1 MQDRDKFLQE
11 IRSDDAE
18 VRFAAWRRAGE
29 MDAAVIAGLGKLA
42 ASEKPGVAKAARE
55 AISTLVHSV
64 GKESGTPKR
73 AEVVKALLELAEGAA
88 PPLRAFALRWLSLLA
103 GEDAVAAVARWIN
116 DPALREEVVYCLERI
131 PGPAPLKALLA
142 ACKDAREDFKP
153 RILAALGHRRAEEA
167 VGLCLEAMRSPNK
180 ELALAAAKAFGRIGK
195 KAAAA
200 PRWPD
205 AAGLSEWQKIERMD
219 SLLRYA
225 DAQAAEGNAGEA
237 MKIYR
242 TALEAPEEHW
252 QSAAIIG
259 IARMGTA
266 EAAAAIF
273 PKLKSSDRTVRLTA
287 AKAWQGMAKL

>member
-1 MQDRDKFLQE
+1 MQDTQNFLNDIQ
-11 IRSDDAE
+11 SDNADT
-18 VRFAAWRRAGE
+18 RFAAWRRAGE

-64 GKESGTPKR
+64 GKDSGTPKR
-73 AEVVKALLELAEGAA
+73 AEVVKALLALAGGAA
-88 PPLRAFALRWLSLLA
+88 PPVRAFALRRLSLVA
-103 GEDAVAAVARWIN
+103 GEDAAPAVAKWVH
-116 DPALREEVVYCLERI
+116 DAALREEAAYCLERI
-131 PGPAPLKALLA
+131 PGPAPLKALMA
-142 ACKDAREDFKP
+142 AYKEVKEDFKP

-180 ELALAAAKAFGRIGK
+180 ELALAAAKAFARIGK

-200 PRWPD
+200 PRWPE

-225 DAQAAEGNAGEA
+225 DAQPAEA
-237 MKIYR
+237 MKTYR
-242 TALEAPEEHW
+242 AALDAPEEHW
-252 QSAAIIG
+252 QCAAIIG
-259 IARMGTA
+259 LAKLGTA

-273 PKLKSSDRTVRLTA
+273 PKLKSSHRSVRLTA
-287 AKAWQGMAKL
+287 AKAWQGMARL